1 MTILLLLKFDINYL
15 KQLLVI
21 IFKMPADIPPQKG
34 IVVSN
39 NWSNYQKQIH
49 KYLSSIESN
58 PYVLELSS
66 DFKKLSVFKIVKYM
80 TSEYSVW
87 VNKCYKSNIFTPDVV
102 NIINSLF
109 NTDIL
114 LKQFVKH
121 FETTISVGNT
131 GELLHFITPSRL
143 EKLKIHIQSTMPVIK
158 FNPSELKFVTTTG
171 LAILD
176 TTVDFA
182 FLYKH
187 FTPPINIV
195 KPEMGTSTSP
205 LFYPEVINTVI
216 GCKTGNLPV
225 KGFFKKADVGDFYNC
240 ATLQIVLGER
250 KCANIKL
257 FNNGKL
263 QLTGIP
269 HPDLGPVAVKIIC
282 DLIKSIPDD
291 KETGNKI
298 VFDKKRVTLKEYK
311 TVMINTCYDLKIS
324 IDRDI
329 TSSILHNR
337 YNFNTVW
344 EGDGY
349 PGVRVLY
356 YYNTDTVGT
365 ENDGICM
372 CSENNTSDTTS
383 KSQENLCSGKGSGS
397 GEYNCRKISI
407 AVFQSG
413 KIIIAGGC
421 QEVKPIYNVYHRFN
435 NIIAAIMPE
444 IQKLDDGSVKKSSK
458 QKANKIFLEIA
469 RISNFDEYANL
480 LT

>member
-1 MTILLLLKFDINYL
+1 MSQEILPHKD
-15 KQLLVI
+15 
-21 IFKMPADIPPQKG
+21 MM
-34 IVVSN
+34 VSN

-49 KYLSSIESN
+49 KYLSSIENN

-66 DFKKLSVFKIVKYM
+66 DFKKLSVFKVVKYM
-80 TSEYSVW
+80 SIDYRDW
-87 VNKCYKSNIFTPDVV
+87 VNKCSESGIFTQVTV
-102 NIINSLF
+102 NMINSLF

-114 LKQFVKH
+114 LKQFVKS
-121 FETTISVGNT
+121 FENTVTMGNT
-131 GELLHFITPSRL
+131 RELQQFITPGRL
-143 EKLKIHIQSTMPVIK
+143 EQLKIDIQSTMPVIK

-171 LAILD
+171 LAVLN

-187 FTPPINIV
+187 FIPPINIV
-195 KPEMGTSTSP
+195 KPQTGSSTSP

-216 GCKTGNLPV
+216 GCKTGNLPI

-240 ATLQIVLGER
+240 ATLQIALGER

-298 VFDKKRVTLKEYK
+298 VFDKKHVTLKEYK
-311 TVMINTCYDLKIS
+311 TVMINTCYDLKIT

-329 TSSILHNR
+329 TSSILNKR

-372 CSENNTSDTTS
+372 CSENNTCDMSS

-407 AVFQSG
+407 AIFQSG

-421 QEVKPIYNVYHRFN
+421 QDVKPIYNVYHRFN
-435 NIIAAIMPE
+435 SIIAEIMPE
-444 IQKLDDGSVKKSSK
+444 IKKLDDESVKKN
-458 QKANKIFLEIA
+458 NKRETKDIFLEIS
-469 RISNFDEYANL
+469 RISNFDEYATL
-480 LT
+480 LN